1 MQSLQPVEV
10 GSSSSSS
17 APSDTSG
24 SVVQVCFPSAQAS
37 VLDSLNRQREDG
49 RLCDLSIHVQGH
61 VFKAHRCVLAA
72 SSPYF
77 HDQVLLK
84 NMSTVSIPAV
94 MDPLAFESVLSCA
107 YTGQLRMLREDIVNY
122 LTVGSVL
129 QMWHIVDKCTELLK
143 EGRSGGGSS
152 GGGGGGGVQDG
163 ASVGGGGGSANLG
176 CSSSNGD
183 GGAGGGNGAGSDG
196 GVGGGQAQVA
206 GSNEPQHASQPPS
219 RPSVSESQSPSS
231 TNYFSPRDGSS
242 FGGSGAAA
250 AGASVDGG
258 GASNTPSYCTPSG
271 GEEAFLIEEEEEE
284 VEEEEEEV
292 LYHQRKRGRGGGS
305 GRRKKMSSVSEQ
317 EVGVSDSFGV
327 SSYQDGDDSAL
338 LPQKRPT
345 YSQPSIMPRK
355 QWVVVK
361 TERMEDDDLIVVSG
375 EEGGEDEDDEDE
387 REMELA
393 RERERS
399 DFNISNVR
407 SLSAELGGRAEND
420 MDSQV
425 DYCQSSEDY
434 LKFEGSLM
442 DQTLAQHLH
451 DSAAGQSQSA
461 NRAVSALLGQVQS
474 AASARAQLFPLDMQG
489 NQILLYSQASG
500 LSLDA
505 GAPPLGMAGGMIGGA
520 SFKGPGLEHGAVHLS
535 VQGGLGVDGM
545 DSGGIGGGSGSGGS
559 NSNNGGSGKVFMCHC
574 GKTFTHKSM
583 RDRHINMHLD
593 LRPFHCPVCA
603 KKFKMKHHLTEHMK
617 THTGLKPYDCLGCGK
632 KFMWRDSFMRH
643 RSHCERRSGL
653 GESGEGGVSGE
664 GGRRG
669 GSGGED
675 GPDLISSP
683 HLLMSAGEG
692 GQGGHLGGG
701 GGRGGLSVSSPHL
714 SGSVLSPQHPGVS
727 ATGSSSSN
735 SLNNSG
741 NAALSN
747 NMAATGPLLGV
758 VSQSSGQGSGMFG
771 GLGLGRS
778 VCDEDVCEVS
788 ANDSSVT

>member
-1 MQSLQPVEV
+1 MQSLSMDV
-10 GSSSSSS
+10 GCSSS
-17 APSDTSG
+17 ASCDPSG
-24 SVVQVCFPSAQAS
+24 SVVQVCFPSAQTS
-37 VLDSLNRQREDG
+37 VLDSLNRQREEG
-49 RLCDLSIHVQGH
+49 RLCDLSIHVQGQ

-107 YTGQLRMLREDIVNY
+107 YTGQLRMLRDDIVNY

-143 EGRSGGGSS
+143 EGRAAA
-152 GGGGGGGVQDG
+152 GGGGGGGAGGGGGGRGGGGGGGGDVQEG
-163 ASVGGGGGSANLG
+163 PRGGGGGSASSG
-176 CSSSNGD
+176 CSSSNCDGGGAAGGSAGD
-183 GGAGGGNGAGSDG
+183 GGGRS
-196 GVGGGQAQVA
+196 GGGQAQVV
-206 GSNEPQHASQPPS
+206 GSNESQRESQPPS

-242 FGGSGAAA
+242 FGGGSAAT
-250 AGASVDGG
+250 AGASADGG
-258 GASNTPSYCTPSG
+258 GANNTPSYCTPSG

-284 VEEEEEEV
+284 VEEEEEEEEEV
-292 LYHQRKRGRGGGS
+292 LYHQRKRRRGGS
-305 GRRKKMSSVSEQ
+305 ARRKKTSSVSEQ

-327 SSYQDGDDSAL
+327 SSYQDGEDSV
-338 LPQKRPT
+338 LPLQKRPT

-361 TERMEDDDLIVVSG
+361 TERTEDDDLIVVSG
-375 EEGGEDEDDEDE
+375 EEGGEEEEEEDE
-387 REMELA
+387 RELEMA
-393 RERERS
+393 RERERAN
-399 DFNISNVR
+399 FNISNVR
-407 SLSAELGGRAEND
+407 SLSAELGGRAETE
-420 MDSQV
+420 MEPQA

-434 LKFEGSLM
+434 LKFESSLM

-451 DSAAGQSQSA
+451 DSAAGQSHSA

-500 LSLDA
+500 LPLDA
-505 GAPPLGMAGGMIGGA
+505 APPPLGMAGGMVGGA
-520 SFKGPGLEHGAVHLS
+520 SFKGPNLEHGAVHLS
-535 VQGGLGVDGM
+535 VQAGLGVDGM
-545 DSGGIGGGSGSGGS
+545 DSGAICGGGGT
-559 NSNNGGSGKVFMCHC
+559 GGSGKVFMCHC

-653 GESGEGGVSGE
+653 GEGGEGGSSGE
-664 GGRRG
+664 GGRR
-669 GSGGED
+669 GGED

-683 HLLMSAGEG
+683 HLLLSQGEG
-692 GQGGHLGGG
+692 GVLG
-701 GGRGGLSVSSPHL
+701 GGRGVVPVSSSHVSAGILP
-714 SGSVLSPQHPGVS
+714 SQHVGVS
-727 ATGSSSSN
+727 ASGSGSN
-735 SLNNSG
+735 TNST
-741 NAALSN
+741 LSN
-747 NMAATGPLLGV
+747 NMAAAGALL
-758 VSQSSGQGSGMFG
+758 SQSGHGHGQGSGMFA
-771 GLGLGRS
+771 GLGLGRN
-778 VCDEDVCEVS
+778 VCDQDVCEVS